1 MKFVLVVL
9 VALLAI
15 QSTCASSVALRLKAQ
30 VEAVGESSMS
40 ADSLGSESIPATQ
53 LLGSASSAIA
63 TPTPVG
69 SASSAST
76 SASSASASASASPCN
91 SQPAC
96 TQVVDSKSS
105 SDSDS
110 GVSPDDALKPIADWI
125 KDFKNSAGADSNDLL
140 SAAKVTVRPL
150 IDKLKRNQEAALE
163 KLRASNKAIVD
174 HVEEATTEH
183 VYNLLRAEKVKEDKE
198 EATESKKEKL
208 AELKS
213 QVDEKKLQE
222 KILTSSESSES
233 SASF

>member
-1 MKFVLVVL
+1 MKFVLFAL

-15 QSTCASSVALRLKAQ
+15 QSTLASSVALRLKSQ
-30 VEAVGESSMS
+30 VAAVGESSMS

-63 TPTPVG
+63 
-69 SASSAST
+69 A
-76 SASSASASASASPCN
+76 SASASASASAPTVSQSSTSSPCN

-96 TQVVDSKSS
+96 AQVVDSKSS
-105 SDSDS
+105 DSDS
-110 GVSPDDALKPIADWI
+110 SVSPDDALKPIADWI
-125 KDFKNSAGADSNDLL
+125 KDFKNRAGADSNDLL
-140 SAAKVTVRPL
+140 SAAKMTVRPL

-183 VYNLLRAEKVKEDKE
+183 VYNLLRTEKVKEDKE
-198 EATESKKEKL
+198 EAVENKKEKL
-208 AELKS
+208 AELKA
-213 QVDEKKLQE
+213 QVDEKKLQQ
-222 KILTSSESSES
+222 KILSTSESSES